1 MKISIVTINYNN
13 LAGMKKTR
21 ESIISQTCKDYEW
34 IVIDGGSTDGAKEF
48 LQEHSNEMSY
58 WCSEKDKGVYNAQ
71 NKGIALA
78 KGDYVICMNSG
89 DCFHDKD
96 VLQNV
101 FKQNHSEDVLY
112 GDWMRVYPD
121 GKIEK
126 KEAPQKMTPY
136 FFYYDNICHQ
146 AMFIKTSVMQNS
158 PFDETY
164 KVYADWS
171 KWQEL
176 LQKGCSF
183 YNVQLVVCDF
193 EAGVGLSEKNVDL
206 CIEEKSRMQNE
217 QPESV
222 KKEFECIRRE
232 LKDGLDAAKSYI
244 EIQNKNIENLEII
257 RQEQQTAIS
266 ELRSD
271 NEIKQRGIDNLKSLV
286 AQMGPVFF
294 NKYANGTYQLV
305 TYKKSYANLI
315 NLNLKF
321 LNSLANNNDG
331 GRKFGRIND
340 AAAFSYER
348 YKTAYPDVQ
357 GDALQHY
364 INVGVQED
372 RFLYIH
378 GDMGKLR
385 QQPASDIPLISIVVT
400 SYNYAH
406 FIRETLDS
414 LASQTYKNIEV
425 IVIDDGSRDNSVE
438 VISEYVKKYDFI
450 HLYTHSNHDNKGL
463 PASMRLGIEKSKGE
477 YVAFCESDDYLRND
491 YVQKKVDIINRYE
504 NVGIVSNA
512 IKMFGNQKDIEVRG
526 WVCQH
531 IRKLLKQGGTP
542 VDMRYNQ
549 DFNFIPTL
557 SSVMIKR
564 EILMDLDYNTPIPA
578 WIDFWLYRQ
587 ILINNVLYFVDEE
600 LTFWR
605 QHESYNG
612 LENSSK
618 IYGRL
623 AEFLEK
629 SNRLLGL

>member
-1 MKISIVTINYNN
+1 MKISIITINYNN
-13 LAGMKKTR
+13 LSGLKKTR
-21 ESIISQTCKDYEW
+21 DSIIHQTYKDYEW

-58 WCSEKDKGVYNAQ
+58 WCSEKDDGVYNAQ

-89 DCFHDKD
+89 DTFHDENVLKNVCSQDLTAD
-96 VLQNV
+96 VI
-101 FKQNHSEDVLY
+101 Y

-121 GKIEK
+121 GREEK
-126 KEAPQKMTPY
+126 KNAPKEISPY
-136 FFYYDNICHQ
+136 FFFYDNICHQ
-146 AMFIKTSVMQNS
+146 AMFVKTSVMQNS

-183 YNVQLVVCDF
+183 YNAQLVVCDF
-193 EAGVGLSEKNVDL
+193 EAGVGLSEKNFTL
-206 CIEEKSRMQNE
+206 CIEERNRMHNE
-217 QPESV
+217 QPDSV
-222 KKEFECIRRE
+222 KKNIEGIRKE
-232 LKDGLDAAKSYI
+232 LKEELAAFKSHI
-244 EIQNKNIENLEII
+244 EEQNKHIENLEKI
-257 RQEQQTAIS
+257 RVEQQTAIS

-315 NLNLKF
+315 NLNLKL
-321 LNSLANNNDG
+321 LNWLANSNDS
-331 GRKFGRIND
+331 GRKFGGVY

-364 INVGVQED
+364 INVGVKED
-372 RFLYIH
+372 RFLYLQ

-385 QQPASDIPLISIVVT
+385 QQPANDMPLISIVVT

-414 LASQTYKNIEV
+414 LISQTYKNIEI
-425 IVIDDGSRDNSVE
+425 IVIDDGSKDNSVE
-438 VISEYVKKYDFI
+438 VISEYVNKYDFV
-450 HLYTHSNHDNKGL
+450 HLFTHPNNINRGL
-463 PASMRLGIEKSKGE
+463 PESMRLGIENAKGE
-477 YVAFCESDDYLRND
+477 YVAFCESDDYIRED

-504 NVGIVSNA
+504 DVGIISNA
-512 IKMFGNQKDIEVRG
+512 IKMFGDEKDIEVRG

-531 IRKLLKQGGTP
+531 IRKLLKSGGTP

-549 DFNFIPTL
+549 EFNFIPTL
-557 SSVMIKR
+557 SSVMIR
-564 EILMDLDYNTPIPA
+564 RDILMSLDYNTPIPA
-578 WIDFWLYRQ
+578 WIDYWLYRQ
-587 ILINNVLYFVDEE
+587 ILIKYMLYFVDEE

-618 IYGRL
+618 VYGRL
-623 AEFLEK
+623 AEFLKK